1 MNWICYFEKYNSDR
15 KLLDAIELEIF
26 RLERQGNDQER
37 LHKLRQSAET
47 LQAGILRVEELL
59 DGYVAAAKTPKEAA
73 LRAQEQLF
81 LCLRYQ
87 QEMTMEQTAEAM
99 DVSRDT
105 AYRIRKRIL
114 ARGDIFTSTLSR

>member
-1 MNWICYFEKYNSDR
+1 MNWICYFEKYKSDR

-26 RLERQGNDQER
+26 RLERQGNDRER
-37 LHKLRQSAET
+37 LRKLRQTSET
-47 LQAGILRVEELL
+47 LRAGILRVEELL
-59 DGYVAAAKTPKEAA
+59 EGYVAAAKTPKEAS

-87 QEMTMEQTAEAM
+87 QDMTMEQTAEAM

-105 AYRIRKRIL
+105 AYRIRKRIV
-114 ARGDIFTSTLSR
+114 ARGDIFSSTRSR

>member
-26 RLERQGNDQER
+26 RLERQGSKSER
-37 LHKLRQSAET
+37 LSKLRRTAES
-47 LQAGILRVEELL
+47 LRAGILRVEELL
-59 DGYVAAAKTPKEAA
+59 DGYVSAAKTPKEAS

-114 ARGDIFTSTLSR
+114 SRGDIFASTLSR

>member
-26 RLERQGNDQER
+26 RLERQGSKSER
-37 LHKLRQSAET
+37 LSKLRRTAES
-47 LQAGILRVEELL
+47 LRACILRVEELL
-59 DGYVAAAKTPKEAA
+59 DGYVSAAKTPKEAS

-114 ARGDIFTSTLSR
+114 SRGDIFASTLSR